1 MTTTSL
7 AENKAPASGSAKTP
21 PQHNP
26 LWKRK
31 TAHWSR
37 WLHTYLSMVSFTI
50 LLFFAVTGITLNHQA
65 AFTGE
70 AKTKRFTGTFS
81 AAWMKAPDAHK
92 DELIA
97 ALRSSHH
104 IRAALSDFRVD
115 DDQVQISFKGPGYS
129 ADGFADRA
137 TGKYELLENRLGFVA
152 IINDLHKG
160 RDTGK
165 AWSGVID
172 VSAAL
177 MTFVSLTGL
186 VLIFFL
192 HKRLRAGMIALA
204 IGTALCWIVYQIWVP

>member
-1 MTTTSL
+1 L
-7 AENKAPASGSAKTP
+7 PENKAAPR
-21 PQHNP
+21 HVP

-50 LLFFAVTGITLNHQA
+50 LLFFAVTGITLNHQTA
-65 AFTGE
+65 LTGQ
-70 AKTKRFTGTFS
+70 AKTKRFTGSFD
-81 AAWMKAPDAHK
+81 AAWLRSPDAHK
-92 DELIA
+92 DELVSAI
-97 ALRSSHH
+97 RSRHH

-115 DDQVQISFKGPGYS
+115 DDQVQISFKGPGYT

-137 TGKYELLENRLGFVA
+137 TGKYELLENRLGFIA

-177 MTFVSLTGL
+177 MTLVSLTGFT
-186 VLIFFL
+186 LIFFL
-192 HKRLRAGMIALA
+192 HKRLRMGMAALA
-204 IGTALCWIVYQIWVP
+204 IGTALCWAVYQIWVP